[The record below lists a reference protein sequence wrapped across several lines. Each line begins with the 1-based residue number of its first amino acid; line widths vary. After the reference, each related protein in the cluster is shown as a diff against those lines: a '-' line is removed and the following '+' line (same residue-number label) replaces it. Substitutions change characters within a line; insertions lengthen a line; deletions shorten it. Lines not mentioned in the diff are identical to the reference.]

1 MRKTLFYIL
10 LPLALVL
17 GASLPGLM
25 AAEVPCEVHIA
36 PDSDAKPLFNEVVF
50 PHDKHADLQCS
61 DCHHMFEGS
70 GSMDACRMCHMDRD
84 MDYRSEKSSYYYAW
98 HGRSDNSCFGCHYD
112 RKNKGEAHGPVKC
125 FNSGCHTL
133 N

>member
-17 GASLPGLM
+17 AVSLPGLM
-25 AAEVPCEVHIA
+25 AAEVPCEIEIT
-36 PDSDAKPLFNEVVF
+36 PDSDANPLFDSVTFSHEV
-50 PHDKHADLQCS
+50 HADLQCN

-70 GSMDACRMCHMDRD
+70 GSIDSCRMCHMDRD
-84 MDYRSEKSSYYYAW
+84 PDYRAEATSFYYAW
-98 HGRSDNSCFGCHYD
+98 HGRSEVSCFGCHYA
-112 RKNKGEAHGPVKC
+112 RKYRHEEHGPIKC
-125 FNSGCHTL
+125 FNSGCHT